1 MWHVYVL
8 QCNDGTFYTGI
19 TTNLDRRLKEHNT
32 SVKGAKYSRTRRP
45 VTLHYAEHA
54 NTRSDAM
61 KRERAIKRTSHQDKM
76 NFKTQ

>member
-8 QCNDGTFYTGI
+8 RCNDGTFYTGI
-19 TTNLDRRLKEHNT
+19 TTNLERRVNEHNA

-45 VTLHYAEHA
+45 VTLHYAEYT

-61 KRERAIKRTSHQDKM
+61 KRERAIKRTTHQKKM
-76 NFKTQ
+76 HLQSG